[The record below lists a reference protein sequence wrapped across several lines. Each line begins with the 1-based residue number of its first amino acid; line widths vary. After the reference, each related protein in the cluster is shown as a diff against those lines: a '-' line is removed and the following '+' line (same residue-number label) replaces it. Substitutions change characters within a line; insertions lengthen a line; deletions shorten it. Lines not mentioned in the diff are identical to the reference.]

1 MLYYA
6 PWLPSIASNTAAMQP
21 QGPAEPAAEPPAEE
35 EDEEGGEGL
44 LQGTPAP
51 ARARRLT
58 ARTRARAGRGR
69 QRARN
74 VPPAAAAAM
83 AVGGARVCGPPPRQG
98 SLRGAINF
106 GLRER
111 LGGGVGGWGGT

>member
-1 MLYYA
+1 MLYYHLGA
-6 PWLPSIASNTAAMQP
+6 TFLPSIASDTAAKQP
-21 QGPAEPAAEPPAEE
+21 QQPAEPAAEPPAEE
-35 EDEEGGEGL
+35 KGGEGL

-51 ARARRLT
+51 ARAHRLT

-106 GLRER
+106 GLREG
-111 LGGGVGGWGGT
+111 LG